1 MRKTVQNANYFLTV
15 MSPNYQS
22 LLDEL
27 QVREKLIKERMSE
40 LEKRNRNLRNMH
52 EQLKNKYLNQQANRK
67 LFLFG
72 E

>member
-1 MRKTVQNANYFLTV
+1 
-15 MSPNYQS
+15 MSPNNQS

-40 LEKRNRNLRNMH
+40 LQKRNRNLRHVH
-52 EQLKNKYLNQQANRK
+52 EQLKNKYLNQQASRK

>member
-1 MRKTVQNANYFLTV
+1 
-15 MSPNYQS
+15 MSPNNQN

-27 QVREKLIKERMSE
+27 QVREKLINERMSE
-40 LEKRNRNLRNMH
+40 LQERNRNLRHVH

-67 LFLFG
+67 LFVFG